1 MILCITHSQDFY
13 TIDLFFDYLLSK
25 NIPFFRLNSDC
36 LNHQMKLNLYDDSFI
51 ITDESGNQIN
61 SKDIKAVW
69 HRKTWSITV
78 PEDLDENYRNIYL
91 NEYESLKF
99 NLFTALEDLPWIN
112 PLQAERKIEFNKILQ
127 LKLAEKNGLVIPK
140 TIFSNDEE
148 TVKEFFYQHCHGK
161 AIAKLHGT
169 ISKSMNGQ
177 EMVST
182 ILFDENNLEQL
193 SDIAFC
199 PMIFQ
204 PYIEKDYEL
213 RIVYLNGE
221 FFTGKINNKLHAD
234 WRIAQA
240 EFFWEEYELP
250 ENIEENLA
258 LMMQEMGLVFGAI
271 DMIKST
277 NGNYYFLE
285 VNPQG
290 EWGMLQKELNFPIA
304 QRIADYL
311 INRIHINEQ

>member
-13 TIDLFFDYLLSK
+13 NIDIFFDYLQSK
-25 NIPFFRLNSDC
+25 NILFFRLNSDG
-36 LNHQMKLNLYDDSFI
+36 LSHQMKLNLTDDSFI
-51 ITDESGNQIN
+51 ITDESGNKIN

-69 HRKTWSITV
+69 HRKSWNIAI
-78 PEDLDENYRNIYL
+78 PEDLDENYAAVFL
-91 NEYESLKF
+91 NEYESLRF
-99 NLFTALEDLPWIN
+99 NLFTALEHLPWIN
-112 PLQAERKIEFNKILQ
+112 SLQTERKIESNKILQ
-127 LKLAEKNGLVIPK
+127 LKLAKKNGLIIPE
-140 TIFSNDEE
+140 TLFSNDEE
-148 TVKEFFYQHCHGK
+148 AVKEFFYQFCHGK

-182 ILFDENNLEQL
+182 LLFEENNLEQL
-193 SDIAFC
+193 SDIAVC

-204 PYIEKDYEL
+204 PYIEKEYEL

-221 FFTGKINNKLHAD
+221 FFTGKINSNAHAD
-234 WRIAQA
+234 WRIYQS
-240 EFFWEEYELP
+240 EFIWEPYELP
-250 ENIEENLA
+250 KNIEENLN

-290 EWGMLQKELNFPIA
+290 EWGMLQKELDFPIA

-311 INRIHINEQ
+311 INRIHTNEQ

>member
-13 TIDLFFDYLLSK
+13 NVDLFFDYLQSK

-36 LNHQMKLNLYDDSFI
+36 LNHQMKLNLNDESFI
-51 ITDESGNQIN
+51 LKDESGNQVN

-69 HRKTWSITV
+69 HRKTWNISV
-78 PEDLDENYRNIYL
+78 PADLDENYKAIFI
-91 NEYESLKF
+91 NEYESLSF
-99 NLFTALEDLPWIN
+99 NLYTTLEHLPWIN
-112 PLQAERKIEFNKILQ
+112 PLQAERKIESNKMLQ
-127 LKLAEKNGLVIPK
+127 LKLAKNNGLKIPE
-140 TIFSNDEE
+140 TLFSNDEE
-148 TVKEFFYQHCHGK
+148 AVIEFFHQFCHGK

-169 ISKSMNGQ
+169 ISKSMDGH
-177 EMVST
+177 EMIST
-182 ILFDENNLEQL
+182 VLFTEDNLEQL

-204 PYIEKDYEL
+204 PYIEKEYEL

-221 FFTGKINNKLHAD
+221 FFTGKINNSAHAD
-234 WRIAQA
+234 WRISRSD
-240 EFFWEEYELP
+240 FFWEEYKIP
-250 ENIEENLA
+250 QNIKENLNS
-258 LMMQEMGLVFGAI
+258 MMTEMGLIFGAI

-277 NGNYYFLE
+277 DGNYYFLE

-311 INRIHINEQ
+311 INSIHTNEQ

>member
-13 TIDLFFDYLLSK
+13 NIDLFFDYLQSK
-25 NIPFFRLNSDC
+25 NIAFFRLNSDD
-36 LNHQMKLNLYDDSFI
+36 LSHQMKINLTDNSFI
-51 ITDESGNQIN
+51 ITDEAGNKIN

-69 HRKTWSITV
+69 HRKSWNIAI
-78 PEDLDENYRNIYL
+78 PEDLDENYAAVFL
-91 NEYESLKF
+91 NEYESLRF
-99 NLFTALEDLPWIN
+99 NLFTALEHLPWIN
-112 PLQAERKIEFNKILQ
+112 PLQAERKIESNKILQ
-127 LKLAEKNGLVIPK
+127 LTLAKKNNLIIPE
-140 TIFSNDEE
+140 TLFSNDEE
-148 TVKEFFYQHCHGK
+148 AVKEFFHQFCQGK

-177 EMVST
+177 EMIST
-182 ILFDENNLEQL
+182 LLFDEDNLEQL
-193 SDIAFC
+193 SDIAVC

-204 PYIEKDYEL
+204 PYIEKEYEL

-221 FFTGKINNKLHAD
+221 FFTGKINNKVHTD
-234 WRIAQA
+234 WRISQT
-240 EFFWEEYELP
+240 EFFWEPYELP
-250 ENIEENLA
+250 KNIEENLS

-290 EWGMLQKELNFPIA
+290 EWGMLQKELDFPIA

-311 INRIHINEQ
+311 INRIHTNEQ